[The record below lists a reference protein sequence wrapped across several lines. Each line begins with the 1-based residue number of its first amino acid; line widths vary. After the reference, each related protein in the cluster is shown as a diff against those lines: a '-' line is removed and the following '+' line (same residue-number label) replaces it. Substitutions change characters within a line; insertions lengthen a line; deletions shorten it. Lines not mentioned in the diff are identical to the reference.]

1 MKTIEKEKKLLLQLL
16 NLDEHKINYYLKNN
30 NISHTATGVVD
41 LSLLLYVCVQ
51 SGLTD
56 VHIIYNTATDV
67 VSFVPYLRSVKEID
81 FDRYEIINKDLH
93 LFYNGVSYVI
103 KDAGL
108 YLFDKPTYLQMAL
121 NETNS
126 GLHTVTYRSHKYMTN
141 VGPSMMYRLVYIG
154 YPKIG
159 GYVDDEFDFAYVHS
173 FDAFEENDEK
183 IYFVTNAELDRN
195 FKITS
200 KYLTPENSIQIEK
213 KLNIYK
219 DSISLLTKGFKIN
232 EYYHPVK
239 GKITFFI
246 NEVNELDFNINIQ
259 FNHNLND
266 YFALEQ
272 IDKIIKNKE
281 HFKAEQ
287 FSNFLS
293 SFEMMFID
301 YFKKN
306 DFLIDVKISCID
318 DLFNYRN
325 LMGMAK
331 I

>member
-1 MKTIEKEKKLLLQLL
+1 MKTIEKEKNLLLQLL

-30 NISHTATGVVD
+30 NVSHTATGVVD

-56 VHIIYNTATDV
+56 VQIIYNTTTDV

-81 FDRYEIINKDLH
+81 FDRYEIINKDL
-93 LFYNGVSYVI
+93 
-103 KDAGL
+103 
-108 YLFDKPTYLQMAL
+108 
-121 NETNS
+121 
-126 GLHTVTYRSHKYMTN
+126 
-141 VGPSMMYRLVYIG
+141 
-154 YPKIG
+154 
-159 GYVDDEFDFAYVHS
+159 
-173 FDAFEENDEK
+173 
-183 IYFVTNAELDRN
+183 IYFVTDTELDRN

-219 DSISLLTKGFKIN
+219 DSISLLTKGFKNN
-232 EYYHPVK
+232 EYYYPVK
-239 GKITFFI
+239 GKITFFV

-259 FNHNLND
+259 FNHKLND
-266 YFALEQ
+266 YVALEQ

-306 DFLIDVKISCID
+306 DFLVDVKISCVD
-318 DLFNYRN
+318 DLLNYRN
-325 LMGMAK
+325 LMGMVK